1 MERRTAMGLAETL
14 ARWRGDVVAWAE
26 ENLWIKRPDRRGG
39 PKPLVLE
46 AHQKRFLR
54 EAARRDRHGELV
66 YKTVVASWPK
76 REGKSMCVAILIAWR
91 LCCFRDQAC
100 YVLAN
105 SERQAQSNIYD
116 ELVGLF
122 KNSPILQAY
131 VAEDEIETRKLLVP
145 ALGNVVECRPCNWRT
160 VQGVAVTGILAVD
173 ELHAV
178 PDIKAYNYLAGQ
190 TEAVDA
196 QVCISSQAGEPV
208 VDNAV
213 WRLYEA
219 RHEPHIYFDYSQE
232 HIAPWAIRLAEKQKA
247 ELLPAEYNKLHR
259 NAWGGLGEKLFEED
273 KVLAAAW
280 DYREPTT
287 RAEWTALRKSWGW
300 TYAAIGVGLDRAK
313 PGTTGDRSVWAVMGR
328 CGREYRVLAVWVM
341 RTGDEAEC
349 LECWRRTREIF
360 GRPRGIVFE
369 EYQCADL
376 AGKVRGAVLMAPTTK
391 RQNIM
396 FSALYRMV
404 DEGRFA
410 FPASAG
416 YDWDKQSPGVLQRE
430 LIAFEYAAGSGDALK
445 FKLQKEHDDCV
456 DALGWAQQALGD
468 VEEQEQTTAAEWAL
482 PRTRYVSRAA
492 G

>member
-1 MERRTAMGLAETL
+1 MAMGLAERL
-14 ARWRGDVVAWAE
+14 ARWRGDVVAWAQ
-26 ENLWIKRPDRRGG
+26 ENLWITRPDRRGG

-46 AHQKRFLR
+46 EHQKRFLQ
-54 EAARRDRHGELV
+54 EATRRDRRGELV
-66 YKTVVASWPK
+66 HKTVVASWPK

-91 LCCFRDQAC
+91 LCCYRDQAC
-100 YVLAN
+100 FVLAN

-116 ELVGLF
+116 ELVGFF
-122 KNSPILQAY
+122 KNSPVLQAY
-131 VAEDEIETRKLLVP
+131 VAEDEIERRKLSVP
-145 ALGNVVECRPCNWRT
+145 ELGNVVECRPCNWRT

-190 TEAVDA
+190 TEAIDA

-208 VDNAV
+208 TDNAV

-219 RHEPHIYFDYSQE
+219 RDEPHILFDYSQE
-232 HIAPWAIRLAEKQKA
+232 HLAAWAIRLAEKQRA
-247 ELLPAEYNKLHR
+247 ELLPAEFNKLHR
-259 NAWGGLGEKLFEED
+259 NAWGGLGEKLFLEER
-273 KVLAAAW
+273 VLAAAL
-280 DYREPTT
+280 DYREPRT
-287 RAEWTALRKSWGW
+287 RAEWVALRKAWGW
-300 TYAAIGVGLDRAK
+300 QYAAIGVGLDRAK
-313 PGTTGDRSVWAVMGR
+313 PGVTGDRSVWVVIGR
-328 CGREYRVLAVWVM
+328 YGRQYRVLAVWVM

-376 AGKVRGAVLMAPTTK
+376 APKVRGAALMSPTTK

-396 FSALYRMV
+396 FSALYRV
-404 DEGRFA
+404 IDEGRFG
-410 FPASAG
+410 FPAEAG
-416 YDWDKQSPGVLQRE
+416 WDWDERHGGVLQRE
-430 LIAFEYAAGSGDALK
+430 LVAFEYAAGSGDTLR
-445 FKLQKEHDDCV
+445 FGVQRGHDDTV
-456 DALGWAQQALGD
+456 YALGWAQQALGD